1 MFDMMKMMGKV
12 KEVQEKM
19 KTAQESLGEITA
31 EAEAGGGMVKV
42 IVNGKKE
49 VIKLEIDPSIIS
61 KDDAEFMQDLI
72 IAATNMAIQ
81 SVEVKS
87 KEHIKKAT
95 EGMLPNIPGMDLNN
109 FM

>member
-1 MFDMMKMMGKV
+1 MHRKNLNV
-12 KEVQEKM
+12 I
-19 KTAQESLGEITA
+19 TNAQ
-31 EAEAGGGMVKV
+31 
-42 IVNGKKE
+42 

-95 EGMLPNIPGMDLNN
+95 EGMLPNIPGMDFNN